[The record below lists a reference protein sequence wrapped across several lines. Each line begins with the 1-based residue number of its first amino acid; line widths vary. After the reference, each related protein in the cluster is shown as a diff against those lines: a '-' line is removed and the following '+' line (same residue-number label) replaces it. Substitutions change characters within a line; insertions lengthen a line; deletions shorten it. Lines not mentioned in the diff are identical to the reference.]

1 MAFQPKTN
9 NLALVYCNNQV
20 LQLSFL
26 LKAGLNGTIY
36 GPDLTARQWWTSDL
50 WPTREMEFEFAR
62 FGQFVALPEN
72 HHLKMRVRQ
81 ALRYFQLT
89 NRNV

>member
-1 MAFQPKTN
+1 MESRLTAMAFQPKTN

-50 WPTREMEFEFAR
+50 RPTREMEF
-62 FGQFVALPEN
+62 
-72 HHLKMRVRQ
+72 
-81 ALRYFQLT
+81 
-89 NRNV
+89 